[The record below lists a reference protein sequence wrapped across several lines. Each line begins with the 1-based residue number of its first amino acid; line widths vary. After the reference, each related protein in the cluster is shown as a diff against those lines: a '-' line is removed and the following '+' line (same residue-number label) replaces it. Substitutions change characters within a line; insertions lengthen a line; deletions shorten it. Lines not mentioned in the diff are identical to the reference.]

1 MLIEQA
7 LYTLP
12 EIMALRISSRFY
24 ESSVSSAFAMS
35 LSMQLA
41 SRGIQNPHLKIQ
53 QEAIYGRAEA
63 LGRNLRA
70 DMLVELP
77 QIGSNTAAEH
87 AFGFRRRN
95 YVEVKFF
102 RSPGRSSNAPG
113 TEYAGALVAELVR
126 LMTLPVEIQSNIRD
140 VGRYLLHVYQG
151 KPSDYLAFRRQ
162 DGTNREWVQA
172 LLRPG
177 PARVSVALA
186 REPDTLVRVVGEDL
200 GDLRLELD
208 VTNTVIRPMYAALA
222 DRISDSVY
230 RASTRESSGWT
241 GMPARYRIRAPWD
254 ERTSKPSIRCEKWSS
269 GTCISARRSPS
280 SAVEAAPARQE
291 PEAGR

>member
-208 VTNTVIRPMYAALA
+208 VTNTVIRPMYVALA
-222 DRISDSVY
+222 DQDFRFCLSRIDKGVVRLDGHACEIPVQGSMG
-230 RASTRESSGWT
+230 REDIEALDQ
-241 GMPARYRIRAPWD
+241 MREMVVKNLHI
-254 ERTSKPSIRCEKWSS
+254 SKKI
-269 GTCISARRSPS
+269 
-280 SAVEAAPARQE
+280 
-291 PEAGR
+291 PE